1 MPKISS
7 VSSLTLFLGA
17 AGTAVALLIPVGSL
31 RAQQT
36 GTITG
41 RVTDAET
48 GEPVPAATVRA
59 VGTQAATVT
68 RADGSYRLVVPGGS
82 YDLRATF
89 IGYAA
94 AQETVT
100 VPAGRAVTRD
110 FSLRQTGISLD
121 QIVVTGSRRTDR
133 TVVEAPVPIDVLS
146 SEDIQRTGMTETSEI
161 IQMLA
166 PSFNFPR
173 PSVNDGTDHIR
184 PATLRGL
191 GPDQVLVLIN
201 GKRRHNT
208 ALVHVNQSVGR
219 GSTSVD
225 FNAIPANSIDRIEI
239 LRDGAAAQY
248 GSDAIAGV
256 INIILKSAP
265 GASVS
270 TTLGQRF
277 SNTWG
282 TTTDANNVVTFGK
295 RDFPPRRPLP
305 LCRALPAPPP
315 S

>member
-1 MPKISS
+1 MSKL
-7 VSSLTLFLGA
+7 SLDRRFTLLLHSA
-17 AGTAVALLIPVGSL
+17 AIALAVVVPAHAVM
-31 RAQQT
+31 AQQR
-36 GTITG
+36 GTVSG

-48 GEPVPAATVRA
+48 GVPVSAATVRA
-59 VGTQAATVT
+59 VGTQSVTTT
-68 RADGSYRLVVPGGS
+68 RADGSYRLVLPAGS

-89 IGYAA
+89 IGYGAG
-94 AQETVT
+94 QQTVV
-100 VPAGRAVTRD
+100 VPAGASVGRD

-133 TVVEAPVPIDVLS
+133 TVVDAPVPIDVLS
-146 SEDIQRTGMTETSEI
+146 SEDIQRTGLTETSEI

-239 LRDGAAAQY
+239 LRDGSIRLRRDRGRDQHHSQVRR
-248 GSDAIAGV
+248 GRVSVDDCRKT
-256 INIILKSAP
+256 ILEH
-265 GASVS
+265 
-270 TTLGQRF
+270 LGLHDRCQQR
-277 SNTWG
+277 G
-282 TTTDANNVVTFGK
+282 HLRKEGL
-295 RDFPPRRPLP
+295 PRRP
-305 LCRALPAPPP
+305 RFPARREPGMGAA
-315 S
+315 